1 MPEKA
6 DRIRPADY
14 VVHMYLTME
23 YGCTRY
29 NFVTRIPKISEAE
42 WVVMEVVWRRH
53 PVTAL
58 EVVQQLTAHKQW
70 QDQTIRTM
78 LRRLIRKKALTYHAE
93 GKVYYYAPSVSREQ
107 CVRGESRSFL
117 ERVFGGTA
125 HPLLVQ
131 LVQETKLSPEEIAEL
146 KRILRDKEK
155 K

>member
-1 MPEKA
+1 MSK
-6 DRIRPADY
+6 
-14 VVHMYLTME
+14 L
-23 YGCTRY
+23 
-29 NFVTRIPKISEAE
+29 PKISEAE

-53 PVTAL
+53 PITAL
-58 EVVQQLTAHKQW
+58 EVVQELTAHKSW

-78 LRRLIRKKALTYHAE
+78 LRRLISKQALTYKAE
-93 GKVYYYAPSVSREQ
+93 GKVYYYEPAISREQ

-125 HPLLVQ
+125 QPLLVQ